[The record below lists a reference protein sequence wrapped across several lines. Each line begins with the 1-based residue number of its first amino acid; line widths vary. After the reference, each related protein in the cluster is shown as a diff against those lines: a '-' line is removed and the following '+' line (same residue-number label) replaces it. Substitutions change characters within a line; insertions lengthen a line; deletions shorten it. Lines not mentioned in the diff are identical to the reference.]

1 MNDTKKYKFTL
12 NPLSTIILSP
22 REQSC
27 FLCNNKEMKKI
38 NGQDGRFSYTDSIKF
53 VYPFY
58 QYGMYEEYEPSNA
71 QYYIP
76 GSSIKGAVG
85 SSLISFDDIRV
96 DGQNISLRNLYKLQ
110 NIRTDSAE
118 EKPKLGIFF
127 PKVAIETLDSG
138 TELNGE
144 LFTGENPVAVLQDA
158 QQRSTD
164 KLKQLL
170 KQINAILLKYEGES
184 REIKEKDILCL
195 MKSKLETLL
204 REISSTDQRRYLIIL
219 GGYKGLNLSGVFPHE
234 AAGAIYID
242 TENKLPHG
250 LAWIRLE

>member
-12 NPLSTIILSP
+12 SPLSTIILSP

-27 FLCNNKEMKKI
+27 FLCNDKEMKKI
-38 NGQDGRFSYTDSIKF
+38 KGQDGRIACTDSIKF
-53 VYPFY
+53 IYPFY
-58 QYGMYEEYEPSNA
+58 QYGMYEEYDPSNA
-71 QYYIP
+71 LYY
-76 GSSIKGAVG
+76 IKGAVG

-96 DGQNISLRNLYKLQ
+96 DGQSIFLRNLYKLQ
-110 NIRTDSAE
+110 NIRTEVTE

-127 PKVAIETLDSG
+127 PKVAVEALDSG
-138 TELNGE
+138 TKLEGE
-144 LFTGENPVAVLQDA
+144 LFTGENPETVLQ
-158 QQRSTD
+158 
-164 KLKQLL
+164 QLL
-170 KQINAILLKYEGES
+170 KQINGVLLKYEGES
-184 REIKEKDILCL
+184 REIKDKDILCM
-195 MKSKLETLL
+195 MKSNLETLL
-204 REISSTDQRRYLIIL
+204 REISSTDQRRYFIIL

>member
-22 REQSC
+22 REHSC
-27 FLCNNKEMKKI
+27 FFNNNKERKKI
-38 NGQDGRFSYTDSIKF
+38 KGQDGRIAYTDSIKF
-53 VYPFY
+53 IYPFY
-58 QYGMYEEYEPSNA
+58 QYGMYEEYDPSNA

-85 SSLISFDDIRV
+85 SSLISFDDIRL
-96 DGQNISLRNLYKLQ
+96 DRQSIFLRNLYKFQ
-110 NIRTDSAE
+110 NIQTEVTE

-127 PKVAIETLDSG
+127 PKVAVEALDSG
-138 TELNGE
+138 TELKGE
-144 LFTGENPVAVLQDA
+144 LFTGENPVTVLQDV
-158 QQRSTD
+158 QQRNAE
-164 KLKQLL
+164 KIKQLL
-170 KQINAILLKYEGES
+170 KQIDGVLLKYKGES
-184 REIKEKDILCL
+184 QEIKEKDILCM
-195 MKSKLETLL
+195 MKSNLEILLHGITLA
-204 REISSTDQRRYLIIL
+204 EQKRYLIIF
-219 GGYKGLNLSGVFPHE
+219 GGYKGLNLSGIFSHE

>member
-1 MNDTKKYKFTL
+1 
-12 NPLSTIILSP
+12 
-22 REQSC
+22 
-27 FLCNNKEMKKI
+27 
-38 NGQDGRFSYTDSIKF
+38 
-53 VYPFY
+53 V
-58 QYGMYEEYEPSNA
+58 
-71 QYYIP
+71 
-76 GSSIKGAVG
+76 AV
-85 SSLISFDDIRV
+85 
-96 DGQNISLRNLYKLQ
+96 
-110 NIRTDSAE
+110 
-118 EKPKLGIFF
+118 
-127 PKVAIETLDSG
+127 ETLDSG
-138 TELNGE
+138 TESNGE

-158 QQRSTD
+158 QQRNTD

-204 REISSTDQRRYLIIL
+204 RESSSTDQNRYLIIL

>member
-12 NPLSTIILSP
+12 SPLSTIILSP

-27 FLCNNKEMKKI
+27 FLCNDKEMKKI
-38 NGQDGRFSYTDSIKF
+38 KGQDGRIACTDSIKF
-53 VYPFY
+53 IYPFY
-58 QYGMYEEYEPSNA
+58 QYGMYEEYDPSNA
-71 QYYIP
+71 LYYIP

-96 DGQNISLRNLYKLQ
+96 DGQSIFLRNLYKLQ
-110 NIRTDSAE
+110 NIRTEVTE

-127 PKVAIETLDSG
+127 PKVAVEALDSD
-138 TELNGE
+138 TKLEGE
-144 LFTGENPVAVLQDA
+144 LFTGENPETVLQDA
-158 QQRSTD
+158 QQRNAE

-170 KQINAILLKYEGES
+170 KQINGVLLKYEGES
-184 REIKEKDILCL
+184 REIKEKDILCM
-195 MKSKLETLL
+195 MKSNLETLL
-204 REISSTDQRRYLIIL
+204 REISSTDQRRYFIIL